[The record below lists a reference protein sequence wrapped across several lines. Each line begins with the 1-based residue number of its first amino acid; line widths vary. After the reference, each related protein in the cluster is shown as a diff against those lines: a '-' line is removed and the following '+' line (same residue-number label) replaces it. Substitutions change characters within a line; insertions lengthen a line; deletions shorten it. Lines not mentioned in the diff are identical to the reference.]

1 MPADGTYAPQSP
13 DLSSFLSSTTTPVQ
27 QQHPHQ
33 HHQQHHQPQTSTY
46 TPRSPRLPDFTSP
59 QSHTT
64 AQRSSISSSSG
75 YQVPPS
81 PQQYQGFGDS
91 RRNSSYLPPLP
102 DLPPAHTFD
111 PPRGQA
117 QYTSP
122 AYQAPT
128 APYSQAHSPQQN
140 YSRQSYSLPQ
150 QALTYQPPPPQPLQ
164 PPHQQLHEQLH
175 IKSETSDDTMTGRVK
190 RERVAPAAGISEDV
204 KPHLGASQGIEIKTK
219 FPVARIKRIMQADEE
234 VGKVAQV
241 TPVAVSKALEL
252 FMISLVTKSASLA
265 RSTNSKRVTA
275 VHLKKAIEADEQFDF
290 LNDIVSK
297 IADGPD
303 AGQGKRTK
311 EEEDGSDSDEKP
323 KKKGRRKKGE

>member
-33 HHQQHHQPQTSTY
+33 QQQQQHHQPPTSAY

-59 QSHTT
+59 QS
-64 AQRSSISSSSG
+64 SSISSSSG

-91 RRNSSYLPPLP
+91 RRNSSYQPPIP
-102 DLPPAHTFD
+102 DLPPTHTFE
-111 PPRGQA
+111 PPRG

-122 AYQAPT
+122 AYHAPT
-128 APYSQAHSPQQN
+128 LPYSQAHSPPQN

-150 QALTYQPPPPQPLQ
+150 QALTYQPPPPQPPQ
-164 PPHQQLHEQLH
+164 APHQQLHEQLH
-175 IKSETSDDTMTGRVK
+175 IKSETRDDTMTGRVK
-190 RERVAPAAGISEDV
+190 RERVGAAPRISEDV

-252 FMISLVTKSASLA
+252 FMISLVTKSASLT

-311 EEEDGSDSDEKP
+311 EEDGSDSDEKP